1 MKAKYYIICLLI
13 LATITSCSAPQKRP
27 IEKLNSHIAKVEK
40 EYVNYTYEEWEVAN
54 IEFEKIVAN
63 IEANYDKMSPAER
76 DAAMKAIGRYYGL
89 VAKQGIQNAAQ
100 ETQKAL
106 EALPSLIEGFTDAF
120 KQSTEPAYA
129 GS

>member
-27 IEKLNSHIAKVEK
+27 IEKLNSHIEKVEK

-120 KQSTEPAYA
+120 K
-129 GS
+129 

>member
-1 MKAKYYIICLLI
+1 MKAKYYIICLLT

-120 KQSTEPAYA
+120 K
-129 GS
+129 

>member
-27 IEKLNSHIAKVEK
+27 IEKLNSQIAKVEK

-120 KQSTEPAYA
+120 K
-129 GS
+129 

>member
-13 LATITSCSAPQKRP
+13 LAAITSCSAPQKRP

-40 EYVNYTYEEWEVAN
+40 EYVNYTHEEWEVAN

-100 ETQKAL
+100 EAQKAL

-120 KQSTEPAYA
+120 K
-129 GS
+129 

>member
-13 LATITSCSAPQKRP
+13 LATITSCSASQKRP

-40 EYVNYTYEEWEVAN
+40 EYVNYTHEEWEVAN
-54 IEFEKIVAN
+54 IEFEKIVAH

-120 KQSTEPAYA
+120 K
-129 GS
+129 